1 VWDDILGIA
10 LISFNRAFEI
20 GIFSLTAT
28 KKSKVGFADRE
39 KVREVFGIEMKSLED
54 MVVDVAGQYLEHL
67 PQMT

>member
-39 KVREVFGIEMKSLED
+39 
-54 MVVDVAGQYLEHL
+54 
-67 PQMT
+67 